1 MDEFQLQRNE
11 QNEQMQQE
19 LLHHQQQMADQ
30 QPQFQQNVAMEQE
43 QQAAVQQQ
51 LQRPAAY
58 DRFFQNLKPLP
69 AVPVAHGPAPVAAPA
84 QTKAQKREQKRL
96 EKQRASEAKADYADY
111 VKQMKETPRLMDE
124 GELHRLRVFQ
134 SAATREAWA
143 KEKLPHSTLTR
154 EDTLKQILN
163 DGDYSNFENLDQVMR
178 NVVATRAL
186 KQFLHDYDIQNG
198 HADPA
203 QICQQIR
210 ASGAGVSAL
219 LNPGLRLAL
228 SLVQKMDEFSGEFK
242 GFCRKLDDEMSTE
255 VMVATLT
262 AQADAARVVAYY
274 SGVGNGQNMHAVEDA
289 NRAIEANK
297 AQQIQIAKRL
307 LLMQLSD
314 FSKITT
320 DTDGSESVAEWDRSM
335 AVALSHCSRV
345 VLTMPKVGEYA
356 GNADEQQAM
365 WRSIMTINGENT
377 AQDNSR
383 ASSTHSIERRRVVPG
398 EGATVRKSKEKKV
411 LFNFIGQ
418 RGMNCA
424 IGGLGNPGVGG
435 KTILN
440 NGSCGHFYSMYKAGD
455 EEHYGAML
463 MGMESDANG
472 VMNQMGHTHDI
483 HATPEK
489 ASSFGGQRTD
499 EVGNKYG
506 GRQCDLSGKSARE
519 ITRWMTALERKMQEW
534 QSQPNGMSGA
544 EAEEAMRLLA
554 GESLHVWN
562 WTRMSELLGMDA

>member
-1 MDEFQLQRNE
+1 MDQFQLRNE
-11 QNEQMQQE
+11 QMNHE
-19 LLHHQQQMADQ
+19 LLHQEQQQM
-30 QPQFQQNVAMEQE
+30 QE
-43 QQAAVQQQ
+43 QQQQMHQGPVGQQQ
-51 LQRPAAY
+51 QMQAQAQAQQHRMPTVY
-58 DRFFQNLKPLP
+58 ERFFQNLKPLP
-69 AVPVAHGPAPVAAPA
+69 HIPVAQGPAPVEAPA

-96 EKQRASEAKADYADY
+96 EKRRASEAKADYADY

-124 GELHRLRVFQ
+124 GELHRLKVFQ

-143 KEKLPHSTLTR
+143 KETLPHSTLTR

-228 SLVQKMDEFSGEFK
+228 SLAQRMDEFSDEFK

-262 AQADAARVVAYY
+262 AQADTARVVAYY
-274 SGVGNGQNMHAVEDA
+274 SGVGNTQNMHAVEDA

-320 DTDGSESVAEWDRSM
+320 DTDGSESVGEWDRSM

-383 ASSTHSIERRRVVPG
+383 ASSTHSIERRRVSP
-398 EGATVRKSKEKKV
+398 EDGADPLKSKEKKV

-440 NGSCGHFYSMYKAGD
+440 NGSCGHFYSMYKEGD

-463 MGMESDANG
+463 MGMESDAHG

-506 GRQCDLSGKSARE
+506 GRQCDLSKRSARY
-519 ITRWMTALERKMQEW
+519 ITRWVTALERKMLEW
-534 QSQPNGMSGA
+534 QSQPDGMSGA
-544 EAEEAMRLLA
+544 EAEEAMRMLA
-554 GESLHVWN
+554 GTTLYYGDWN
-562 WTRMSELLGMDA
+562 RLGDLLGMNA